1 VTDDDR
7 CGVLMDGPLPHHF
20 TMREEEFL
28 EIGAIS
34 FKGHATILRQGV
46 EGRLDDV
53 VLVEVRSVGAG
64 APPLHA

>member
-1 VTDDDR
+1 
-7 CGVLMDGPLPHHF
+7 
-20 TMREEEFL
+20 MREEEFL